1 MVPAGLSILS
11 MLVVWGVIAVIGLCA
26 SDRPAPGIYRG
37 PVSATAAVSRGSK
50 QHGNTYV
57 APAAVHMVPP
67 TAPCWPGVWVGPVA
81 AQPVLDYGGLDQAR
95 LVQRRRPSSICARI
109 TAHEVRR

>member
-1 MVPAGLSILS
+1 MVPAGLFILS
-11 MLVVWGVIAVIGLCA
+11 MLVVCGVVAVIGLCA
-26 SDRPAPGIYRG
+26 SGRTAPGIHRG
-37 PVSATAAVSRGSK
+37 PVGAPAAVSRASK

-57 APAAVHMVPP
+57 APAAVHRVPP

-81 AQPVLDYGGLDQAR
+81 AQPVSNYGGLDQAR

-109 TAHEVRR
+109 TTHGVLR